1 VNLVKLAYGFAI
13 IPNPSS
19 STIEIVMK
27 DAQFNKVNIT
37 SIDGK
42 VVLDRPIELTDKTRL
57 DVSGYANGVY
67 IINITSED
75 GRIHTEKLIKN

>member
-1 VNLVKLAYGFAI
+1 
-13 IPNPSS
+13 
-19 STIEIVMK
+19 
-27 DAQFNKVNIT
+27 
-37 SIDGK
+37 
-42 VVLDRPIELTDKTRL
+42 L